1 MRKGSFIYLGMI
13 WLIGLQAISVSA
25 QEPVHTDLQNQVQGQ
40 VQEGVFTLVDFIDV
54 APSFQELADSICTM
68 EFLEEWI
75 IQPEKHTLQKYV
87 LDQDSSCIPL
97 IMNLPERMGKIN
109 LRNLSYEFVL
119 LDPHLIASGNAA
131 FPEPDS
137 MDQATR
143 RLQAM
148 LIKLIEELSRTA
160 GQYPLEDQLLSVL
173 FHEDWSLDTE
183 TRVITKTVW
192 GLTPVIWQ
200 RRQTVSGESINE
212 AETGLPVY
220 FKLQLEN
227 IRLRN
232 P

>member
-1 MRKGSFIYLGMI
+1 MI
-13 WLIGLQAISVSA
+13 WLMGHQAVSVSA
-25 QEPVHTDLQNQVQGQ
+25 QEPVHTDLQKQVQGQ
-40 VQEGVFTLVDFIDV
+40 VQEEVFTLVDFVDV
-54 APSFQELADSICTM
+54 APALQELGDSLCTM

-75 IQPEKHTLQKYV
+75 IQPAEQTLLKDV

-97 IMNLPERMGKIN
+97 LLNLPERMGKIS

-119 LDPHLIASGNAA
+119 LDPHLIASGNRA

-143 RLQAM
+143 RLQA
-148 LIKLIEELSRTA
+148 KLIGLIENLSRTA
-160 GQYPLEDQLLSVL
+160 SQYPLKNQLLSVI
-173 FHEDWSLDTE
+173 FHEDWTLDTE
-183 TRVITKTVW
+183 TRQITKSVW

-200 RRQTVSGESINE
+200 RRQSVSGEPINDG
-212 AETGLPVY
+212 ETGLPVY
-220 FKLQLEN
+220 FKLQLES